1 MMNAQIMRLN
11 NQIKELTTKL
21 QNAERAIEIYK
32 KMFGDACEY
41 GELDDTY
48 EIWTEECEELTK
60 LGYEDYS
67 DFAE

>member
-1 MMNAQIMRLN
+1 
-11 NQIKELTTKL
+11 
-21 QNAERAIEIYK
+21 
-32 KMFGDACEY
+32 MFGDACEY